1 MCTIVYGLEA
11 KADRTGFIV
20 QTVAWMFMRI
30 FACFLLMCKMCF
42 SVSDSVATWVYM
54 RSAVPLSVEPER
66 IWKWGGSTHPEKFG
80 RTPPLSLFWLYKYII
95 SSCSER
101 FRDGQYSLVSFLFA
115 VLLTVPPC
123 PMESAPLL
131 LIALWSKQLMDLML
145 ILLGLFFII
154 PCTDTYT
161 KVDLRT
167 VSFDVPPQEVIQQP
181 LNDLRIISPHSLS
194 HLHEITQLLHRLE
207 WAVGFTTY
215 VINGQIKINEINVKM

>member
-1 MCTIVYGLEA
+1 MCAIVYGLEA

-101 FRDGQYSLVSFLFA
+101 FRDGQYRLVSFSCLLFCSRC
-115 VLLTVPPC
+115 LR
-123 PMESAPLL
+123 
-131 LIALWSKQLMDLML
+131 ALWSRRH
-145 ILLGLFFII
+145 
-154 PCTDTYT
+154 CY
-161 KVDLRT
+161 
-167 VSFDVPPQEVIQQP
+167 
-181 LNDLRIISPHSLS
+181 SLHCEAS
-194 HLHEITQLLHRLE
+194 SWWI
-207 WAVGFTTY
+207 WCWFC
-215 VINGQIKINEINVKM
+215 